1 MTLGERIQELR
12 KNEGLSQEALG
23 EALGV
28 TRQSISKWE
37 SDAAIPEL
45 DKLIAMS
52 RLFRLTVG
60 ELLGVEDPG
69 EPHRELTDREL
80 QALAAIA
87 EKLTPPAQEPRE
99 PAPSPAPPP
108 RKRRWPKVL
117 AVCAALALLLLGART
132 ARRLEA
138 LEQQVGNLQNN
149 ISAVDRNVSS
159 QVSSITQRVEEALES
174 QNRVAADMGCA
185 IAQAD
190 LPGGTVTFRVW
201 AVPRTYREG
210 MTALFSAAG
219 GDFDTRTAQ
228 GAEGE
233 GHRFEA
239 LVTCP
244 LADEVTLTVTFQ
256 SGEESQNQIVSR
268 EGDLLTLS
276 FPQIYT
282 GTVLFF
288 ADLEEVQAGEFH
300 IRMDLMDLNF
310 DPGYLRTEDGVT
322 EIPATECT
330 LRLWRE
336 GNCIWSWETGKLN
349 EDGSPKELEPALD
362 LALPDLREGEVFL
375 LSALATDSAGR
386 TWETFLDCA
395 QVSRRGET
403 GIPQYDLDPCST
415 PETLPWE

>member
-87 EKLTPPAQEPRE
+87 EKLTPPAQEARDS
-99 PAPSPAPPP
+99 ASSPAPPP

-117 AVCAALALLLLGART
+117 AVCTALALLLLGART

-149 ISAVDRNVSS
+149 ISAVDRSVSS

-256 SGEESQNQIVSR
+256 SGEESQNQIVGR

-276 FPQIYT
+276 FPQIY
-282 GTVLFF
+282 
-288 ADLEEVQAGEFH
+288 AGEYH

-322 EIPATECT
+322 EIPAAECT

-395 QVSRRGET
+395 QVCRRGET